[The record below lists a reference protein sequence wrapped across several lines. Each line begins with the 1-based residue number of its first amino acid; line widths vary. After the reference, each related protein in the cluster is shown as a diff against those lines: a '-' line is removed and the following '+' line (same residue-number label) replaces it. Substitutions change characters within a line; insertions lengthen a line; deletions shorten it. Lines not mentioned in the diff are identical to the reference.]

1 MRKPKKLFL
10 KSILSLALILSL
22 LSCTTVEV
30 KKFDRIRLEE
40 TKFPSKLTFQPGDD
54 ELIQVSRYELKNVV
68 FFYEFLKK
76 YMETQ
81 NKLVVLVNKNIELLE
96 VSYEEL
102 ATSTRRIEK
111 ERDVA
116 YIVGSIVETGTII
129 GIGLSK

>member
-1 MRKPKKLFL
+1 MRRPTKSLLRCILF
-10 KSILSLALILSL
+10 LALILN
-22 LSCTTVEV
+22 SCTTIEV
-30 KKFDRIRLEE
+30 KKFEKVRLEE
-40 TKFPSKLTFQPGDD
+40 TFFPKKLEFQAGDN
-54 ELIQVSRYELKNVV
+54 EILQVSKYELKNAV

-116 YIVGSIVETGTII
+116 YIIGSVIGTGTII